1 MRDSKIILYIGKF
14 LRLTG
19 CLSINGIGVLMEKIN
34 IICVDDEHDV
44 LDSLC
49 RDLAFFSD
57 LFTIE
62 KCESALECLALLED
76 IYLEKK
82 SLALVISDH
91 VMPGKTGVELLTE
104 IEMDSRFTG
113 TKTLLLTDLVTEP
126 KTRLLTDLVAEPNV
140 VQASNQAKLDYFLE
154 KACNSDTLLLTVKE
168 LVTEFIIEQ
177 DIEYKGYIKTLDA
190 KTLERLLKN
199 E

>member
-1 MRDSKIILYIGKF
+1 MRDPKIIVYIGRF
-14 LRLTG
+14 LRLAG
-19 CLSINGIGVLMEKIN
+19 CLSINGIGILMEKIN

-76 IYLEKK
+76 IYIEKK
-82 SLALVISDH
+82 PLALVISDH
-91 VMPGKTGVELLTE
+91 VMPGKTGGELLTE
-104 IEMDSRFTG
+104 IEMDSRFIG
-113 TKTLLLTDLVTEP
+113 TKKLLLTDLVTEP
-126 KTRLLTDLVAEPNV
+126 NV
-140 VQASNQAKLDYFLE
+140 VQASNQEKLDYFLE
-154 KACNSDTLLLTVKE
+154 KACNLATLLLTVKE

-177 DIEYKGYIKTLDA
+177 DIEYKGYIEKLDA

-199 E
+199 K